1 MGVYYPTNQDIS
13 LLFRRLNMPM
23 VKKSISLTEQQ
34 DGWIK
39 AQIKTG
45 HYGNESEV
53 VRDLIR
59 ERQIREQAR
68 PVGIEAIRNVSEPES
83 LPYAVRVVA
92 AQAGSGS
99 DTALDAL
106 NQLQTSL
113 RERKIDTALWE
124 QDLIA
129 ERQASDRRLSPAPK

>member
-1 MGVYYPTNQDIS
+1 
-13 LLFRRLNMPM
+13 MPM

-59 ERQIREQAR
+59 QRQIREQAR

-83 LPYAVRVVA
+83 LPYAVRVA
-92 AQAGSGS
+92 AAEAGSGS
-99 DTALDAL
+99 DTALNAL

-113 RERKIDTALWE
+113 HERKIDTALWE
-124 QDLIA
+124 QDLVA

>member
-1 MGVYYPTNQDIS
+1 
-13 LLFRRLNMPM
+13 MPM

-59 ERQIREQAR
+59 QRQIREQER

-83 LPYAVRVVA
+83 LPYAVRVA
-92 AQAGSGS
+92 AAEAGSGS
-99 DTALDAL
+99 DIALNAL

-113 RERKIDTALWE
+113 HERKIDTALWE

>member
-1 MGVYYPTNQDIS
+1 
-13 LLFRRLNMPM
+13 MPM

-59 ERQIREQAR
+59 QRQIREQER
-68 PVGIEAIRNVSEPES
+68 PVGIEAIRNVSEPEP
-83 LPYAVRVVA
+83 LPYAVRVTA
-92 AQAGSGS
+92 AEAGSGS
-99 DTALDAL
+99 DTALNAL

-113 RERKIDTALWE
+113 HERKIDTALWE

>member
-1 MGVYYPTNQDIS
+1 
-13 LLFRRLNMPM
+13 MPM

-92 AQAGSGS
+92 AEAGSGS

-124 QDLIA
+124 QDLMA

>member
-1 MGVYYPTNQDIS
+1 MRAKSSATLSARDKFENKQDPS
-13 LLFRRLNMPM
+13 GLKPSETYLN
-23 VKKSISLTEQQ
+23 
-34 DGWIK
+34 
-39 AQIKTG
+39 
-45 HYGNESEV
+45 
-53 VRDLIR
+53 
-59 ERQIREQAR
+59 
-68 PVGIEAIRNVSEPES
+68 PES

-113 RERKIDTALWE
+113 RERKIDTELWE
-124 QDLIA
+124 QDLMA

>member
-1 MGVYYPTNQDIS
+1 
-13 LLFRRLNMPM
+13 MPM
-23 VKKSISLTEQQ
+23 VKKSLSLTEQQ

-39 AQIKTG
+39 AQIKSG

-59 ERQIREQAR
+59 ERQIREQVR

-92 AQAGSGS
+92 AETGSGS
-99 DTALDAL
+99 ETALDAL

-124 QDLIA
+124 QDLMA

>member
-1 MGVYYPTNQDIS
+1 
-13 LLFRRLNMPM
+13 MPM

-59 ERQIREQAR
+59 QRQIREQAR

-83 LPYAVRVVA
+83 LPYAVRVA
-92 AQAGSGS
+92 AAEAGSGS
-99 DTALDAL
+99 DTALNAL

-113 RERKIDTALWE
+113 HERKIDTALWE